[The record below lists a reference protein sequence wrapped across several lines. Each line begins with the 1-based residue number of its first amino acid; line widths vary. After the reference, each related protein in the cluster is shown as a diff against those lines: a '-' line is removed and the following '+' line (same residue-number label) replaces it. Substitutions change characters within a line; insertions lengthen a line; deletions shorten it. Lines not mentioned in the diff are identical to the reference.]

1 MAAKES
7 ELSLLHS
14 LLTNVF
20 TLDCKTCIDE
30 GIPMAASDKLAIA
43 KFLKDN
49 AITCE
54 PDADEMEE
62 LRKAFENGKDL
73 RRQSTASTILGNAKD
88 NLSDSATKEVLDTI
102 IN

>member
-54 PDADEMEE
+54 PDADDMEE

-88 NLSDSATKEVLDTI
+88 DLSESATKEVLDSI

>member
-54 PDADEMEE
+54 PDADDMEE
-62 LRKAFENGKDL
+62 LRKAFEGGKDL

-88 NLSDSATKEVLDTI
+88 NLSDSATKEVLDSI

>member
-54 PDADEMEE
+54 PDADDMEE
-62 LRKAFENGKDL
+62 LRKVFENGKDL

-88 NLSDSATKEVLDTI
+88 DLADSATKEVLDSI

>member
-54 PDADEMEE
+54 PDADDMEE
-62 LRKAFENGKDL
+62 LRKAFEDGKDL

-88 NLSDSATKEVLDTI
+88 NLSDSATKEVLDSI

>member
-54 PDADEMEE
+54 PDADDMEE

-88 NLSDSATKEVLDTI
+88 DLSDSATKEVIDSI

>member
-14 LLTNVF
+14 LLTTVF
-20 TLDCKTCIDE
+20 TLDCKTCIE
-30 GIPMAASDKLAIA
+30 ENIPMAASDKLAIA

-49 AITCE
+49 AITSE
-54 PDADEMEE
+54 PDVDDMEE

-88 NLSDSATKEVLDTI
+88 NLADSATKEVLDSI

>member
-54 PDADEMEE
+54 PDADDMEE
-62 LRKAFENGKDL
+62 LRKAFESGKDL

-88 NLSDSATKEVLDTI
+88 DLADSATKEVLDSI

>member
-1 MAAKES
+1 MAAKEA

-14 LLTNVF
+14 LLTTVF

-54 PDADEMEE
+54 PDADDMEE

-88 NLSDSATKEVLDTI
+88 NLSDSATKEVLDSI

>member
-54 PDADEMEE
+54 PDADDMEE

-88 NLSDSATKEVLDTI
+88 SIKESAAKEVLDSI

>member
-30 GIPMAASDKLAIA
+30 GIPMDTNQNKVRLYIRAFTGVENVNFGLG
-43 KFLKDN
+43 
-49 AITCE
+49 
-54 PDADEMEE
+54 E
-62 LRKAFENGKDL
+62 LFPK
-73 RRQSTASTILGNAKD
+73 
-88 NLSDSATKEVLDTI
+88 
-102 IN
+102 

>member
-20 TLDCKTCIDE
+20 TLDCKTCIE
-30 GIPMAASDKLAIA
+30 ENIPMAASDKLAIA

-54 PDADEMEE
+54 PDADDMEE

-88 NLSDSATKEVLDTI
+88 NLADSATKEVLDSI

>member
-54 PDADEMEE
+54 PDADDMEE
-62 LRKAFENGKDL
+62 LRKVFENGKDL

-88 NLSDSATKEVLDTI
+88 DLSDSATKEVLDSI

>member
-54 PDADEMEE
+54 PDADDMEE

-88 NLSDSATKEVLDTI
+88 DLSESATKEVIDSI